1 MAEGIVVKSG
11 PGAVAYGLILGIVVL
26 GFMTGAMAVVL
37 VNAAPT
43 GESAILSKAGV
54 KADREP
60 IAGYIGRSA
69 SVQ

>member
-11 PGAVAYGLILGIVVL
+11 PGPVAYGLILGIVVL

-37 VNAAPT
+37 INAAPT
-43 GESAILSKAGV
+43 GETATLSKAGV

-60 IAGYIGRSA
+60 VAFRLGRAA